1 MCSFSSLF
9 CCLMKHFKHIKFLF
23 YAYVSV
29 CVKVLCEPLCVGVC
43 VYMRIAA
50 CQACGLSTRRR
61 LPGPFLQRNCQL
73 RFDCKSNSHTHTY
86 AHVQPHSLFYVGS
99 RFMAR
104 HNLQH
109 VDTLQDDAQCEGM
122 RIARPKTV
130 ACFKARRSRRG

>member
-23 YAYVSV
+23 YAYVCGCVSRCDVSPCASECV
-29 CVKVLCEPLCVGVC
+29 CTCVLPLVRLVVC
-43 VYMRIAA
+43 RHVAV
-50 CQACGLSTRRR
+50 CLGLFCSATASCD
-61 LPGPFLQRNCQL
+61 LIVSPT
-73 RFDCKSNSHTHTY
+73 HTHTHG
-86 AHVQPHSLFYVGS
+86 HVQPHSLFYVGS

-130 ACFKARRSRRG
+130 ACF